1 MPKNIIH
8 FEARSN
14 VVNREMQRDFIDV
27 QMAFDK
33 VSAKKRSA
41 DSEVHE
47 TEAEQKV
54 AKVL

>member
-1 MPKNIIH
+1 M
-8 FEARSN
+8 
-14 VVNREMQRDFIDV
+14 VNREMQRDFIDV

-33 VSAKKRSA
+33 VSAKKLSA
-41 DSEVHE
+41 DSKVHE

>member
-1 MPKNIIH
+1 M
-8 FEARSN
+8 
-14 VVNREMQRDFIDV
+14 NREMQRDFIDV

-33 VSAKKRSA
+33 VFAKKRSA
-41 DSEVHE
+41 DSEFHE